1 MQEFYNYKFREEGL
15 SPKTLRNY
23 ITQQRIRIAK
33 QMLADTDM
41 LIRDISSYI
50 GIPDSNYF
58 VKIFKKEVG
67 LTPNAY
73 RKKHTAQH
81 TTGKP
86 SKNPSLQ

>member
-1 MQEFYNYKFREEGL
+1 MKQSFL
-15 SPKTLRNY
+15 KTTEMTLVNY

-41 LIRDISSYI
+41 LIRDISGYI

-58 VKIFKKEVG
+58 VKIFKKDVG